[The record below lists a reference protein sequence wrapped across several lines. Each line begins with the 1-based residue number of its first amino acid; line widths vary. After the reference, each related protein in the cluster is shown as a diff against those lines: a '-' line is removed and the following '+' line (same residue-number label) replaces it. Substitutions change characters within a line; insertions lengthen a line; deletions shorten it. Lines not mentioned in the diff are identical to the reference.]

1 MGGQFPGSDYTR
13 CAESRTVESE
23 TQVDAVDE
31 QQEQAK
37 AERGEKTA
45 ENVRYGQNIS
55 EGGMGGMTTDSQGGG
70 NQEGGFGGT
79 EDQTGTGSDREAA
92 ETRQQQDYGSGS
104 GVGA

>member
-1 MGGQFPGSDYTR
+1 M
-13 CAESRTVESE
+13 
-23 TQVDAVDE
+23 DE
-31 QQEQAK
+31 QQEKAK

-70 NQEGGFGGT
+70 NQGMRCISVSKALFLDTSDLALTSLVAEGGFGGT
-79 EDQTGTGSDREAA
+79 QDQTGTGSDREAA

>member
-1 MGGQFPGSDYTR
+1 MVSSLGSDYVR
-13 CAESRTVESE
+13 CAESRTIESE

-70 NQEGGFGGT
+70 NQGMRCIFM
-79 EDQTGTGSDREAA
+79 SKML
-92 ETRQQQDYGSGS
+92 SS
-104 GVGA
+104 V